1 MIPPHVLQEL
11 RYIEI
16 TSARTVRSARVGPH
30 RSRPRGPGF
39 EFDQHVPYRSG
50 DDVRRID
57 WNVTARLNAAYVRQ
71 TFAERELDLVLVL
84 DTSRSMRL
92 GASSRSKKEALTYVS
107 GSLLFSAARDQI
119 NAGFLAF
126 SDEVLTWS
134 PPRPATGRAWRML
147 EEIWALDPSARPT
160 AMLPAI
166 RHLQATLR
174 TMAVVVLVS
183 DFLVEDALLSS
194 PELRILATSHD
205 VVAIVIED
213 PADTELP
220 PGRGYVRMRGV
231 ESGAERLIALNG
243 KSRSAYAEAV
253 DTRRRAMRDAA
264 YGLGVDMI
272 TVAADQ
278 PVLQPVI
285 DMFANRRSR

>member
-16 TSARTVRSARVGPH
+16 ASARTVRSARVGPH

-57 WNVTARLNAAYVRQ
+57 WNVTARLNAAYVRR

-84 DTSRSMRL
+84 DTSRSMQL
-92 GASSRSKKEALTYVS
+92 GTSTRSKREAVTYVS
-107 GSLLFSAARDQI
+107 ASLLFSAASDQV
-119 NAGFLAF
+119 NAGFLGF
-126 SDEVLTWS
+126 SDQVLAWS

-147 EEIWALDPSARPT
+147 EEIWELEPPASGT

-166 RHLQATLR
+166 RRLQSTLR
-174 TMAVVVLVS
+174 TMAVVVLIS
-183 DFLVEDALLSS
+183 DFLVEEGVLSS
-194 PELRILATSHD
+194 PEFRILASTHD
-205 VVAIVIED
+205 VIAVVIED

-220 PGRGYVRMRGV
+220 PGRGYVRVRDV
-231 ESGAERLIALNG
+231 ETGAHAVVRLNG
-243 KSRSAYAEAV
+243 TTRRAYADAAES
-253 DTRRRAMRDAA
+253 RRRAMVDSA
-264 YGLGVDMI
+264 YALGVDLI
-272 TVAADQ
+272 TVRADQ
-278 PVLQPVI
+278 PVLQPVM
-285 DMFANRRSR
+285 DMFARRRSR

>member
-1 MIPPHVLQEL
+1 MIPPQVLQEL

-16 TSARTVRSARVGPH
+16 ASARTVRSARAGPH

-84 DTSRSMRL
+84 DTSRSMRV
-92 GASSRSKKEALTYVS
+92 GAPAQSKKEALTYVT
-107 GSLLFSAARDQI
+107 GSLLFSAARDQV

-126 SDEVLTWS
+126 SDQVLAWS

-147 EEIWALDPSARPT
+147 EEIWALEPEAPAT

-205 VVAIVIED
+205 VIAVMIQD
-213 PADTELP
+213 PADTQLP
-220 PGRGYVRMRGV
+220 PGRGYIRMRGV
-231 ESGAERLIALNG
+231 ESGTARLVALND
-243 KSRSAYAEAV
+243 RTRAAYADAV
-253 DTRRRAMRDAA
+253 DARRRAMIDAA
-264 YGLGVDMI
+264 YGLGVDVV

-278 PVLQPVI
+278 PVLQPVM
-285 DMFANRRSR
+285 DMFAARRNR

>member
-1 MIPPHVLQEL
+1 MIPPQVLQQL

-16 TSARTVRSARVGPH
+16 DSARTVRSARVGPH

-84 DTSRSMRL
+84 DTSTSMRL
-92 GASSRSKKEALTYVS
+92 GASSGSKKEALTYIS

-119 NAGFLAF
+119 NAGFIAF
-126 SDEVLTWS
+126 SDQVLAWS
-134 PPRPATGRAWRML
+134 PPRPATGRAWRTL
-147 EEIWALDPSARPT
+147 EEIWGLEPASGAT

-166 RHLQATLR
+166 RHLQASLR
-174 TMAVVVLVS
+174 SMAVVVLIS

-194 PELRILATSHD
+194 PEFRILATSHD
-205 VVAIVIED
+205 VVALVIED
-213 PADTELP
+213 AADTELP
-220 PGRGYVRMRGV
+220 PGRGYVRVRDV
-231 ESGAERLIALNG
+231 ESGRERVIALNG
-243 KSRSAYAEAV
+243 RTRSAYAESV
-253 DTRRRAMRDAA
+253 ETRRRAMKDSA
-264 YGLGVDMI
+264 YRLGIDVL
-272 TVAADQ
+272 TVSADQ

-285 DMFANRRSR
+285 DMFASRRSR